1 MVAACCCGYSD
12 FPSDHYPARAVLALR
27 RQYHRARETWSA
39 SAGIVQRESPDVRSA
54 TRANGARCAAFL
66 RWQNRLVIL
75 WGEATPYPKICITLS
90 SVRGARH
97 PSRRP
102 RIARCSHCVFPH
114 KMLVPPA
121 SDTAVSGSRFADRPQ
136 SQARQMIGSRN
147 GVEKNSWKLEL
158 DLSTTLSCG
167 LFEIQRRGHSTS
179 MESLLAKIFATALAL
194 SQVTTTPDA
203 VKTQFD
209 RTRDQEEV
217 ARLLGAGC
225 THMRKAFDIEDINL
239 DELIAT
245 AMDDPQAM
253 TSENK
258 AFRGINFA
266 DLQTAYRQFCKNEKV
281 PVPAVDLGEVIDHYN
296 KAVADLPDHNKLKG
310 LKLPGASVVL
320 DRKGERFA
328 EVFEENQ
335 RRQWVPLSDIPEH
348 VQKAFLAA
356 EDKRFYRH
364 RGIDERG
371 LIRAFIG
378 NLAQSGR
385 PQGGS
390 TITQQIVK
398 NLLVGE
404 DLTYDRKIREMI
416 VASRVEHT
424 LSKAEILELYL
435 NSVYLGRGSWG
446 IELAAR
452 SYFGK
457 QAKNLTLEEGALL
470 AGLTKGPNYFNPDR
484 HPGRAQERLA

>member
-1 MVAACCCGYSD
+1 
-12 FPSDHYPARAVLALR
+12 
-27 RQYHRARETWSA
+27 
-39 SAGIVQRESPDVRSA
+39 
-54 TRANGARCAAFL
+54 
-66 RWQNRLVIL
+66 
-75 WGEATPYPKICITLS
+75 
-90 SVRGARH
+90 
-97 PSRRP
+97 
-102 RIARCSHCVFPH
+102 
-114 KMLVPPA
+114 
-121 SDTAVSGSRFADRPQ
+121 
-136 SQARQMIGSRN
+136 MIGSRN

-364 RGIDERG
+364 QGIDERG

-457 QAKNLTLEEGALL
+457 QAKNLTLEEGAPSCRPDQGAELFQSRPASRTGPGTARL
-470 AGLTKGPNYFNPDR
+470 CVQPHAGGRSKSARSSRSAAGCLRCRQWSPTNGRGATSASISWIRSRARPN
-484 HPGRAQERLA
+484 RLPASRRSPPTPTPCARR

>member
-1 MVAACCCGYSD
+1 
-12 FPSDHYPARAVLALR
+12 
-27 RQYHRARETWSA
+27 
-39 SAGIVQRESPDVRSA
+39 
-54 TRANGARCAAFL
+54 
-66 RWQNRLVIL
+66 
-75 WGEATPYPKICITLS
+75 
-90 SVRGARH
+90 
-97 PSRRP
+97 
-102 RIARCSHCVFPH
+102 
-114 KMLVPPA
+114 
-121 SDTAVSGSRFADRPQ
+121 
-136 SQARQMIGSRN
+136 
-147 GVEKNSWKLEL
+147 
-158 DLSTTLSCG
+158 
-167 LFEIQRRGHSTS
+167 
-179 MESLLAKIFATALAL
+179 MESLLVKIFALALAL

-335 RRQWVPLSDIPEH
+335 RRQWVPLADIPEH

-356 EDKRFYRH
+356 EDKRFYQH

-378 NLAQSGR
+378 NLADPGR

-390 TITQQIVK
+390 TITQQVVK
-398 NLLVGE
+398 NLLVG
-404 DLTYDRKIREMI
+404 DDVTYERKIREMI
-416 VASRVEHT
+416 VASRVEST
-424 LSKAEILELYL
+424 LSKSEILELYL
-435 NSVYLGRGSWG
+435 NSAYLGRGAWG
-446 IELAAR
+446 VEMAAR

-457 QAKNLTLEEGALL
+457 SAQDLSIAEGAML
-470 AGLTKGPNYFNPDR
+470 AGLLKGPSFFNPDR
-484 HPGRAQERLA
+484 HPDRAKERLAYVLGRMKEDGVISAEDKDRALAAPPKLLAFEQKRRDSGMHFIDFLGREAKTDGITSLTAE

>member
-1 MVAACCCGYSD
+1 ML
-12 FPSDHYPARAVLALR
+12 AVDLL
-27 RQYHRARETWSA
+27 
-39 SAGIVQRESPDVRSA
+39 
-54 TRANGARCAAFL
+54 
-66 RWQNRLVIL
+66 
-75 WGEATPYPKICITLS
+75 
-90 SVRGARH
+90 
-97 PSRRP
+97 
-102 RIARCSHCVFPH
+102 
-114 KMLVPPA
+114 
-121 SDTAVSGSRFADRPQ
+121 FAQ
-136 SQARQMIGSRN
+136 SLQA
-147 GVEKNSWKLEL
+147 
-158 DLSTTLSCG
+158 
-167 LFEIQRRGHSTS
+167 S
-179 MESLLAKIFATALAL
+179 MESLLVKIFALALAL

-390 TITQQIVK
+390 TVT
-398 NLLVGE
+398 
-404 DLTYDRKIREMI
+404 
-416 VASRVEHT
+416 SR
-424 LSKAEILELYL
+424 S
-435 NSVYLGRGSWG
+435 
-446 IELAAR
+446 
-452 SYFGK
+452 
-457 QAKNLTLEEGALL
+457 
-470 AGLTKGPNYFNPDR
+470 
-484 HPGRAQERLA
+484 